1 MLTIRRCLA
10 SISAATI
17 LLLPLAAHAAIEGIG
32 VSPTNQEIELA
43 AGGTLSGNLTVIN
56 DGTSDITYKMS
67 VADYHV
73 NDESYKAD
81 FTTLGAGPDVSA
93 VSWFAL
99 TKAPAVIKVGQ
110 QVQVPYVITVPK
122 TAAIGGHY
130 IGLFAETAPKV
141 ALGSGIARIQKLG
154 SLFYLNVAGAVTKQG
169 AIDSF
174 KVPWLQPGSPLVAT
188 LRVKNGGNVHFAA
201 SGEAR
206 VTDVFG
212 KEISKGVFKGEIL
225 PSTTRRFDLAL
236 AVKAPIGVYKFSVT
250 PHYLDANGPVMSRW
264 VVEIPT
270 FTLII
275 ILLTVGA
282 AAALYVALL
291 WRRLKA
297 RR

>member
-10 SISAATI
+10 ALTAATF
-17 LLLPLAAHAAIEGIG
+17 LVLPMAAHGAVEGIG
-32 VSPTNQEIELA
+32 VSPTNQEIELTP
-43 AGGTLSGNLTVIN
+43 GGTKSGSLTVIN

-99 TKAPAVIKVGQ
+99 SKQPAVLKAGQ

-122 TAAIGGHY
+122 SAAIGGHY

-141 ALGSGIARIQKLG
+141 TPGSGIARIQKLG

-169 AIDSF
+169 SIDSF
-174 KVPWLQPGSPLVAT
+174 KAAWLQPGSPLSAT

-201 SGEAR
+201 SGEAHI
-206 VTDVFG
+206 TDLFG
-212 KEISKGVFKGEIL
+212 KEISKGVFKGEVL
-225 PSTTRRFDLAL
+225 PSTTRRFNLAL
-236 AVKAPIGVYKFSVT
+236 PVKSPVGVYKFSVT

-264 VVEIPT
+264 VIVIPT
-270 FTLII
+270 LTLII
-275 ILLTVGA
+275 ILLTVGVVT
-282 AAALYVALL
+282 ALYVTLL
-291 WRRLKA
+291 WRRLRA
-297 RR
+297 RQ